1 MKSTQNSRFFWPEA
15 LHKMRV
21 VVKLQ
26 RQKARRESKRGR
38 SFLAWYLR
46 VALGITKI
54 HYSVFGLLSTFSFL

>member
-1 MKSTQNSRFFWPEA
+1 MKSTQNSPFVWPEA

-26 RQKARRESKRGR
+26 SQNARRESKRGR

-46 VALGITKI
+46 GALGITKI